1 MSGKC
6 TNNLVFC
13 ICWEQEM
20 ELEKLKEQTSGQTM
34 IQNIIMLLTLFLG
47 KICHSDQQ
55 SCFLHLL
62 GLFLSSSSSM
72 SALPAQVKQSYNHSA
87 PTHLCLAWKCYLCPV
102 NHVWVVNLL
111 VGHQKISNRSR
122 FYNHCCW
129 HICIDRSNNI
139 SKRHQLRTKNWSL
152 YCIFVLNRIVDR
164 R

>member
-1 MSGKC
+1 MESSNYLMSAKC

-72 SALPAQVKQSYNHSA
+72 SALPAQVKQSCNNRQVQVWWNGIQPFCPNTSVFSMKML
-87 PTHLCLAWKCYLCPV
+87 PLSSQSCLGCQPSGWPSENQQQVQVLQSLLLTHL
-102 NHVWVVNLL
+102 H
-111 VGHQKISNRSR
+111 R
-122 FYNHCCW
+122 
-129 HICIDRSNNI
+129 
-139 SKRHQLRTKNWSL
+139 
-152 YCIFVLNRIVDR
+152 
-164 R
+164 

>member
-1 MSGKC
+1 MESSNYLMSGKC

-72 SALPAQVKQSYNHSA
+72 SALPAQVKQSCNNRQVQVWWNGIQPSFC
-87 PTHLCLAWKCYLCPV
+87 PNTSVFSMKMLPLSSQSCLGCQPSGWPSENQQQVQVLQSLLLTHL
-102 NHVWVVNLL
+102 H
-111 VGHQKISNRSR
+111 R
-122 FYNHCCW
+122 
-129 HICIDRSNNI
+129 
-139 SKRHQLRTKNWSL
+139 
-152 YCIFVLNRIVDR
+152 
-164 R
+164 